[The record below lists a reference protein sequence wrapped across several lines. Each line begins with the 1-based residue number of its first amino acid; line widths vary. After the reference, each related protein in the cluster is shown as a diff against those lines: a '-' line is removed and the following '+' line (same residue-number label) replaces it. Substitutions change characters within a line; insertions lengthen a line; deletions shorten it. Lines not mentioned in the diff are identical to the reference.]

1 MPKVVF
7 MRHAKT
13 TLNKEG
19 KFAGRTDCDTIPEGL
34 QKAKEDFEYK
44 LEDFDYFYCSP
55 LKRTKQT
62 LEAVLPGAKPIVD
75 ERIIERYLGEW
86 EDKLQKSLD
95 DSIIE
100 AYVKGQY
107 NPPNSE
113 SYEAVRKR
121 VCEFV
126 EELFSKYSSEDRIL
140 VVSHAGVVRQVR
152 DNFLPNAEKGI
163 IKNSSTFTVTD
174 KEFIAY
180 LEAKRKQ
187 QEDSR

>member
-19 KFAGRTDCDTIPEGL
+19 KFAGRTDCDTTPEGL
-34 QKAKEDFEYK
+34 QKAKETFQYK
-44 LEDFDYFYCSP
+44 SQDFDYFYCSP
-55 LKRTKQT
+55 LKRTQQT
-62 LEAVLPGAKPIVD
+62 LKAILPDAKPIID
-75 ERIIERYLGEW
+75 ERVIERYLGEW
-86 EDKLQKSLD
+86 EDKLQSSLD

-107 NPPNSE
+107 DPPNSE
-113 SYEAVRKR
+113 SYESVRRR

-126 EELFSKYSSEDRIL
+126 EDLFSKYSPEDRIL

-152 DNFLPNAEKGI
+152 DNFLPNVEKGV
-163 IKNSSTFTVTD
+163 IKNSSTFTITD
-174 KEFIAY
+174 KEFATY
-180 LEAKRKQ
+180 LESKREQ
-187 QEDSR
+187 QEESR